1 METDELPESPQP
13 VQPVRPAPPA
23 PVVQPVVPKTRAKG
37 SAWGTLLLGL
47 AAVVAVGGIAFA
59 AGRLTAP
66 ATTGGDRGG
75 FPGGFQGGYPGA
87 SFDPG
92 AGASFAPGANG
103 GPGGAMGVGGARMTL
118 AGTVSAVSGDTLTI
132 TTENGQTVEVGV
144 AGATWHGQ
152 TSASASDATVGSQ
165 VQLQVT
171 GGFGRNPGDGQVPG
185 ASPAPGASA
194 APGTGSITASEV
206 TILQK

>member
-1 METDELPESPQP
+1 MAIDELPESPEP
-13 VQPVRPAPPA
+13 VQPAPPA
-23 PVVQPVVPKTRAKG
+23 PAVQPVVPKTRAKG
-37 SAWGTLLLGL
+37 GAWGTLLLGL

-66 ATTGGDRGG
+66 ASASGRGG
-75 FPGGFQGGYPGA
+75 FAGAFQGGYPG
-87 SFDPG
+87 SGYGP
-92 AGASFAPGANG
+92 GASFAPDANG
-103 GPGGAMGVGGARMTL
+103 RPGGLLGSGAGQLTL
-118 AGTVSAVSGDTLTI
+118 TGTVSAVSGDTLTI
-132 TTENGQTVEVGV
+132 TTESGQTIEVGV

-165 VQLQVT
+165 VQLQVS
-171 GGFGRNPGDGQVPG
+171 GGFGRNPGNGQAPG